1 MRIMSCYDGHGGRM
15 AVFLL
20 CVSLLV
26 APVGL
31 NAQHVQNAQNV
42 QDVQDFPYETGWL
55 RSLSNPVAT
64 NGFWDNWYVDFGV
77 DMNLLFPYQH
87 NYKDVFPNGK
97 SFGINAAAGK
107 WFSPEFGGRLKFTWN
122 NGILKNDH
130 NTWLSPYGVPGGNH
144 EKGGFLT
151 FIGDIRF
158 NLHNILGTYQADRLW
173 NFVFAPRAGG
183 WIDFGTGSGAHVLGV
198 GFINTFRINDEWS
211 LFADAGYHFVSSV
224 NGVRSGTGHGSN
236 GFAEISIG
244 IERNLGYPK
253 FNKASEYPVRYSQAV
268 ATNSLWDNWFVQTG
282 LCMSLQNPYSTNFI
296 HVFPNGNTVGL
307 DLSLGKWFT
316 PEVGVRGG
324 LNWQNGIIPNRKASY
339 LDPVDKP
346 GGNFEKHGFIAIY
359 ADALVNLHNIILGY
373 DDSRK
378 WNAIVFP
385 RMGFCDN
392 LSANYKE
399 NPIVGIG
406 TEFTFAVNQKYKIY
420 SDVVY
425 QFVTGGFLDGK
436 FPTGGNCNSNGWFD
450 IKVGVQFELGSNS
463 GKWRRLIAK

>member
-1 MRIMSCYDGHGGRM
+1 MRMKTMSCYDGHGGRM

-42 QDVQDFPYETGWL
+42 QDVQDFPYETGRL
-55 RSLSNPVAT
+55 LSHSNPVAT
-64 NGFWDNWYVDFGV
+64 NGFWDNWYVDMGV

-107 WFSPEFGGRLKFTWN
+107 WFSPDFGGRLKFTWN

-130 NTWLSPYGVPGGNH
+130 NTWLAPYGVPGGNR
-144 EKGGFLT
+144 ERGGFLT

-158 NLHNILGTYQADRLW
+158 NLHNLFGDYQADRIW

-198 GFINTFRINDEWS
+198 GFINTFHVNDEWS

-253 FNKASEYPVRYSQAV
+253 FNKVSDRPVRYEHAV

-282 LCMSLQNPYSTNFI
+282 LCLSLQNPYGTNFI
-296 HVFPNGNTVGL
+296 HVFPNGSTVGL

-339 LDPVDKP
+339 L
-346 GGNFEKHGFIAIY
+346 
-359 ADALVNLHNIILGY
+359 
-373 DDSRK
+373 
-378 WNAIVFP
+378 
-385 RMGFCDN
+385 
-392 LSANYKE
+392 
-399 NPIVGIG
+399 
-406 TEFTFAVNQKYKIY
+406 T
-420 SDVVY
+420 
-425 QFVTGGFLDGK
+425 
-436 FPTGGNCNSNGWFD
+436 
-450 IKVGVQFELGSNS
+450 
-463 GKWRRLIAK
+463 